1 MARSDDTT
9 TDGASEAVADVY
21 DALAPIYDA
30 MGGARPFAMLV
41 VERLEELI
49 ATRRSQLRAR
59 EETAPASMFAAEAAL
74 VSGAVSFLDLGCG
87 TGTLLLALR
96 ALHPGWRLCGVDVS
110 PGMLAVAGRKPGH
123 ESVLWTRARL
133 PAPLPFTE
141 RFDVVG
147 AFYDTLNHLPDRDA
161 LAATFRTVSSVLRR
175 GGLFVFDLN
184 NAFGFE
190 TWWQYRVSLD
200 SRGAPPRH
208 GARLRRP
215 RPDGAR
221 GDRSAER
228 GPRTAVRAQ
237 GALFLR
243 ARGRGGA
250 GRGRSGSGDH
260 GPLVSGQSQQPK
272 QNVVCRGEQTVNPN
286 QTPRAPR

>member
-9 TDGASEAVADVY
+9 TDGASATVADVY

-30 MGGARPFAMLV
+30 MGGAKPFAMLV
-41 VERLEELI
+41 AERLEQLI

-59 EETAPASMFAAEAAL
+59 EETAPASVSAAEAAL
-74 VSGAVSFLDLGCG
+74 VSDAVSFLDVGCG

-123 ESVLWTRARL
+123 ESVLWARARL

-147 AFYDTLNHLPDRDA
+147 AFYDTLNHLPDHDA
-161 LAATFRTVSSVLRR
+161 LAATFRTVASVLRP

-190 TWWQYRVSLD
+190 TWWQYRVELD
-200 SRGAPPRH
+200 LEGRH
-208 GARLRRP
+208 LDTELDYDAGARTASAAIGLESGGLERRFVLR
-215 RPDGAR
+215 
-221 GDRSAER
+221 ER
-228 GPRTAVRAQ
+228 CFSEPEVE
-237 GALFLR
+237 GALR
-243 ARGRGGA
+243 AA
-250 GRGRSGSGDH
+250 G
-260 GPLVSGQSQQPK
+260 LVPEITAPW
-272 QNVVCRGEQTVNPN
+272 CPVNPRSPSKTWFVAAN
-286 QTPRAPR
+286 RQ